1 MWWGN
6 AQGSMAKDFEDL
18 LAFGAP
24 GAGGAETKQ
33 IFDRGCESQLS
44 AGGAVSFPCMLSSSC
59 LPWAYPLCHLTS
71 VT

>member
-33 IFDRGCESQLS
+33 IFDRGCETT
-44 AGGAVSFPCMLSSSC
+44 CH
-59 LPWAYPLCHLTS
+59 LPSYLTPVICHLT
-71 VT
+71 